1 MNLAAVRDRLAGSDL
16 IGFRSTESSHADAK
30 VGKAQQGK
38 AQQGKSQVGKVRGVK
53 VGKVPNAKVGK
64 RQGAM
69 VGKRPPRARAHD

>member
-16 IGFRSTESSHADAK
+16 IGFRSTQSSSADAK

-38 AQQGKSQVGKVRGVK
+38 SNVGKMRGAK
-53 VGKVPNAKVGK
+53 AGMIPNAKVGK

-69 VGKRPPRARAHD
+69 VGKRVPQARAHD